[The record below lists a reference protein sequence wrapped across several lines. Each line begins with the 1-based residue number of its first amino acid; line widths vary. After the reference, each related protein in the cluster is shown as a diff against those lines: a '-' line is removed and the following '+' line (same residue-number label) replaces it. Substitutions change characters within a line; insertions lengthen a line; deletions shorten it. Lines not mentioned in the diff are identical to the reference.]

1 MKKPSFFE
9 RISET
14 IKMRDF
20 NPSSS
25 GSDDLDPDG
34 YPMTDSDDAS
44 GFAMPSSNDSALGG
58 DIGEL
63 SVDLVDQ
70 GDAFVILAFIAGVSK
85 KDLDIE
91 LARQSIYIR
100 GERTMPRDVTPVQTF
115 IQELYWGQ
123 FERTIEL
130 PDEVD
135 IDRAYASEE
144 FGLLCLYLPKVDKH
158 RKATVKVRRGNED

>member
-9 RISET
+9 RLSGT

-20 NPSSS
+20 GYTPPSD
-25 GSDDLDPDG
+25 SDEFDQDG
-34 YPMTDSDDAS
+34 YPMQDKELVST
-44 GFAMPSSNDSALGG
+44 NDPLTIN
-58 DIGEL
+58 DVGEL
-63 SVDLVDQ
+63 SIDLVDQ

-91 LARQSIYIR
+91 LARQLIYIR
-100 GERTMPRDVTPVQTF
+100 GERTMPRDISPTQTYV
-115 IQELYWGQ
+115 QELYWGQ

-144 FGLLCLYLPKVDKH
+144 YGLLTLYLPKVDKH